1 VRWHVT
7 LLLPRLIVG
16 RHQSRILNLLFFGL
30 FLELDNRGLLLLD
43 LRHQRNMV
51 DMFTLSLL
59 IEELLDQIVW
69 GLLFP
74 KVSFEQVD
82 MP

>member
-1 VRWHVT
+1 
-7 LLLPRLIVG
+7 
-16 RHQSRILNLLFFGL
+16 
-30 FLELDNRGLLLLD
+30 
-43 LRHQRNMV
+43 
-51 DMFTLSLL
+51 MFTLSLL

>member
-1 VRWHVT
+1 MRWHVA
-7 LLLPRLIVG
+7 LLLLRMVVG
-16 RHQSRILNLLFFGL
+16 RHQSRILNLLLFGL
-30 FLELDNRGLLLLD
+30 FLELNNRGLLLLD